1 MVVGDVVEFPG
12 ATVAVEAPV
21 VRRDPLTSH
30 REHVA
35 VRACRWCTRAD
46 GGSLLP
52 DVTAPATYGVLS
64 PPDIPSDATRLI
76 VAGMRG
82 EGKGLR
88 TVLCGG
94 SGGDRPDHH
103 QATLCGPHVQLLARA
118 AGLDKW
124 VLVGQQAVDLWQRY
138 CYVDRGLTVM
148 EALTHI
154 GVWPGVGYVMVV
166 PETWRDDD
174 RGRTRKKLVAMLR
187 QFDAMESPLDWV
199 GGDGRGDGAAC
210 GCVRCGGQTWKMGRD
225 GMTWCKGCWD
235 E

>member
-1 MVVGDVVEFPG
+1 MVVGDLVEFPG

-21 VRRDPLTSH
+21 VRRDPRVAAL
-30 REHVA
+30 EHKA
-35 VRACRWCTRAD
+35 VRGCRWCSRSD
-46 GGSLLP
+46 GGSLRP
-52 DVTAPATYGVLS
+52 GYIQGHHTYGVLA
-64 PPDIPSDATRLI
+64 PPLYASEAVRLI

-82 EGKGLR
+82 EGYKLP
-88 TVLCGG
+88 TALCGG
-94 SGGDRPDHH
+94 TQVNPDHH

-138 CYVDRGLTVM
+138 CYGDRGLTVT
-148 EALTHI
+148 EALSHI

-199 GGDGRGDGAAC
+199 GGDGSGAC
-210 GCVRCGGQTWKMGRD
+210 GCVRCGGQTWKMGHD